1 MAPMECTKCEW
12 SDRRLAGTVI
22 FCISFV
28 GSMANWLVVT
38 SSRRLPSM
46 RNSFGVLMTSQSSGE
61 AVLCSVFAFYYSPM
75 VFFNIDAME
84 HVSKRFG
91 IVLLI
96 CYDICILSHLFIA
109 LNRMCAICFPWK
121 YDKYFSKSN
130 TRRLIVISWILS
142 FTRCFLSYIYRDCD
156 FVYDDSIWA
165 FVFTQ
170 TEDCKFISKYLDFI
184 RDLTIVIIIGIVD
197 TITVIKVRIS
207 SAKAVLQGIVFA
219 VELYTYFILAW
230 QMQNKWAVWALT
242 TMAWNLVHC
251 TDALIVIG
259 YNAEFRKLVSS
270 PTLIFKTK
278 IHTQVSHSSIPG
290 ERFTEK

>member
-1 MAPMECTKCEW
+1 M
-12 SDRRLAGTVI
+12 I
-22 FCISFV
+22 FV
-28 GSMANWLVVT
+28 N
-38 SSRRLPSM
+38 
-46 RNSFGVLMTSQSSGE
+46 NE
-61 AVLCSVFAFYYSPM
+61 AS
-75 VFFNIDAME
+75 DAMAF
-84 HVSKRFG
+84 VRTPKMKAIS
-91 IVLLI
+91 
-96 CYDICILSHLFIA
+96 DLSSQAPHYLT
-109 LNRMCAICFPWK
+109 
-121 YDKYFSKSN
+121 KSIQ
-130 TRRLIVISWILS
+130 TIG
-142 FTRCFLSYIYRDCD
+142 DCD

-251 TDALIVIG
+251 TDA
-259 YNAEFRKLVSS
+259 
-270 PTLIFKTK
+270 
-278 IHTQVSHSSIPG
+278 
-290 ERFTEK
+290 